1 MIFKNRTEYQAA
13 YRWAVENCNNIPG
26 LAVLVRSTKNILDF
40 DFYVDL
46 FTGLV
51 DQIDMVYSPL
61 NNRFPIIRA
70 AILTGFIMGRT
81 YGMTIPEDIPESYK
95 PRRSRRPSHKKAQK
109 QPAKKDGKANEE

>member
-1 MIFKNRTEYQAA
+1 MIFKNSAEYKAA
-13 YRWAVENCNNIPG
+13 YRLAVENCNNIPG

-51 DQIDMVYSPL
+51 DQIDMVYSPF

-70 AILTGFIMGRT
+70 AILTGFIMGRS
-81 YGMTIPEDIPESYK
+81 YGVTVPEDFLEPPV
-95 PRRSRRPSHKKAQK
+95 PRRSRRTKRKTASKTEAPKEGAS
-109 QPAKKDGKANEE
+109 NEG

>member
-1 MIFKNRTEYQAA
+1 MIFKNSAEYKAA
-13 YRWAVENCNNIPG
+13 YRLAVKNCNNIPG

-51 DQIDMVYSPL
+51 DQIDMVYSPF

-70 AILTGFIMGRT
+70 AILPGLAWTHLRYDNPGRYSRVIST
-81 YGMTIPEDIPESYK
+81 APIASAK
-95 PRRSRRPSHKKAQK
+95 PQN
-109 QPAKKDGKANEE
+109 GTEANSPKGRDRQ